1 MNGNQHLDWL
11 RDAWF
16 MAELENRLL
25 QKQTNRSSQ
34 RSEGANM
41 ATWLT
46 RGGSNQVRGRKKKYE
61 HIGRFKLFLDRNQ
74 YLAQIFVST
83 WRRVRARYIQGRNRT
98 RNLWRP
104 EASWEILR
112 LVYLLNQD
120 KNMRQWRRWLYLGL
134 VVGILCRCIQNCVY
148 VVVLGETRFWLLLF

>member
-1 MNGNQHLDWL
+1 MIKKPNFMQSQKRHGLMYVWTKLYHIEIIFRRRQIVLNSCWYNLYVNPADLFSDILTRPQDKMNGNQHLDWL

-74 YLAQIFVST
+74 YLAQIFVYT
-83 WRRVRARYIQGRNRT
+83 
-98 RNLWRP
+98 
-104 EASWEILR
+104 
-112 LVYLLNQD
+112 
-120 KNMRQWRRWLYLGL
+120 
-134 VVGILCRCIQNCVY
+134 
-148 VVVLGETRFWLLLF
+148 